1 MKRYLLPNS
10 AKRNP
15 VDWER
20 TKQTIQ
26 SLLSSSDAH
35 DKLEDF
41 VLEMIAKNGVPEVNI
56 AKTFVRKNSCGKP
69 P

>member
-15 VDWER
+15 VHWER

-26 SLLSSSDAH
+26 SLLGSSDAH

-41 VLEMIAKNGVPEVNI
+41 VLEMIAKNGVPDEVYSQYI
-56 AKTFVRKNSCGKP
+56 ICLLAPRYK
-69 P
+69 

>member
-41 VLEMIAKNGVPEVNI
+41 VLEMIAKNGVPDEVYSQYI
-56 AKTFVRKNSCGKP
+56 ICLLAPRYK
-69 P
+69 

>member
-10 AKRNP
+10 AKKNP
-15 VDWER
+15 VYWER

-41 VLEMIAKNGVPEVNI
+41 VLEMIAKNGVPDEVYSQYI
-56 AKTFVRKNSCGKP
+56 VCLLAPRYK
-69 P
+69 

>member
-10 AKRNP
+10 AKRKP

-41 VLEMIAKNGVPEVNI
+41 VLEMITKNGVPDEVYSQYI
-56 AKTFVRKNSCGKP
+56 VCLLAPR
-69 P
+69 